1 MCTYERAHLIIERA
15 TRDMCAFVK
24 LVASLISS
32 VYIIAHISLVYD
44 FNI

>member
-1 MCTYERAHLIIERA
+1 MCTYERAHLIERA
-15 TRDMCAFVK
+15 SREMCAFVE

-32 VYIIAHISLVYD
+32 VDIIAHISLVYD